1 MRTGIDCFAGIGGF
15 SLAMQR
21 CGVQP
26 KVQIEIDEFCQRVL
40 KKNFP
45 KAKRFRD
52 ICTVSNGDLRRYR
65 PWILCGGFPCQDVS
79 CAGKGKGT
87 AEGERSG
94 LWREMWRLIRT
105 TRPTWL
111 LIENVPALRTRGS
124 DSVLVALEAL
134 GYTTWALVVGA
145 IHVGAPHQRQRVWI
159 VAHAES
165 DIRGTS
171 WNHKYNTPDWA
182 SLVGYTESEQC
193 GSRRPK
199 SEGQQRQTS
208 TASASDV
215 EHSEGIGD
223 GPQSLPSRSQ
233 PKKSKPAE
241 SNLLPNTNSDTIRQQ
256 PGRRRGEEGTEE
268 GITRAGRGMEHATKP
283 RLQGSG
289 QGLFAFPAP
298 RGCEQYDWE
307 YPRAVESGLGRTI
320 DGLPGRLDNHRIK
333 ALGNAI
339 VPQVA
344 EAIIRAI
351 IAVESVAQ
359 LP

>member
-21 CGVQP
+21 CGVTP
-26 KVQIEIDEFCQRVL
+26 KVQIEIDEFCQKIL
-40 KKNFP
+40 EKNFP

-65 PWILCGGFPCQDVS
+65 PWILAGGFPCQDIS
-79 CAGKGKGT
+79 AAGKGAGLI
-87 AEGERSG
+87 GDRSG

-134 GYTTWALVVGA
+134 GYSTWPLVVGA
-145 IHVGAPHQRQRVWI
+145 LHVGAPHQRQRVWI
-159 VAHAES
+159 VGHAES
-165 DIRGTS
+165 EQRRTLRTKSTRQQREIGIAGSSNVADSDSKTRGTCS
-171 WNHKYNTPDWA
+171 
-182 SLVGYTESEQC
+182 TETGCAMVQ
-193 GSRRPK
+193 
-199 SEGQQRQTS
+199 EGREEEISSGTS
-208 TASASDV
+208 PG
-215 EHSEGIGD
+215 ELEY
-223 GPQSLPSRSQ
+223 
-233 PKKSKPAE
+233 PAE
-241 SNLLPNTNSDTIRQQ
+241 SGP
-256 PGRRRGEEGTEE
+256 
-268 GITRAGRGMEHATKP
+268 
-283 RLQGSG
+283 QGSG

-298 RGCEQYDWE
+298 RCFDQYDWE
-307 YPRAVESGLGRTI
+307 EPRTIESGLARTI

-351 IAVESVAQ
+351 IAVETEQA
-359 LP
+359 